1 MPFIKDIIREIEFL
15 APPVYQENYDNAGLV
30 TGNSSAELTAILV
43 AFDITEAIIDE
54 AIQKKCNL
62 VIGHHPPVFKG
73 LKKLT
78 GTNYVER
85 TIIKA
90 IKNDIAIYTAHT
102 NLDNVVNGV
111 NYKIAEKL
119 GLERV
124 EILAPKRGLLK
135 KLSTYVPE
143 ADAEKVL
150 EALFA
155 AGAGKI
161 GNYSSCAFR
170 TDGEG
175 SFLPDDQAN
184 PTLGQKGRKE
194 FVSEKKLEI
203 MFPVHAE
210 KAVMKALFSTHP
222 YEEVAYYL
230 QQLDNTNQEIGSG
243 AVGYLPEALDEKAFL
258 SVLKDKLSLSCIR
271 YTPFSERK
279 IQKIAVAGGAGS
291 FLLNNAISANADA
304 FITGDFKY
312 HEFFDAENKLMIADV
327 GHYESEIST
336 KEIFIGLL
344 SEKFTNIV
352 VNFSEINTNP
362 ITYYY

>member
-1 MPFIKDIIREIEFL
+1 MPLIKDIVREIEFL
-15 APPVYQENYDNAGLV
+15 APPVYQESYDNAGLI
-30 TGNSSAELTAILV
+30 TGNPQTEVTAILI
-43 AFDITEAIIDE
+43 AFDITEAIIEE

-78 GTNYVER
+78 GANYVEK

-111 NYKIAEKL
+111 NYKIASKL
-119 GLERV
+119 SLQRV
-124 EILAPKRGLLK
+124 EILAPKKGLLK
-135 KLSTYVPE
+135 KLTTYVPA
-143 ADAEKVL
+143 ADAEIVL
-150 EALFA
+150 GALFE

-161 GNYSSCAFR
+161 GNYAECAFR
-170 TDGEG
+170 SEGEG
-175 SFLPDDQAN
+175 SFLPNGQAN
-184 PTLGQKGRKE
+184 PSIGKTGQKE
-194 FVSEKKLEI
+194 FIKEKKLEL
-203 MFPVHAE
+203 MFPIHVE
-210 KAVMKALFSTHP
+210 KAVMKALFTVHP
-222 YEEVAYYL
+222 YEEVAYYI
-230 QQLDNTNQEIGSG
+230 QQLDNSNQEIGSG
-243 AVGYLPEALDEKAFL
+243 AIGYLPEALDEKAFL
-258 SVLKDKLSLSCIR
+258 AMLKDKLSLSCIR
-271 YTPFSERK
+271 YTPFTERK

-291 FLLNNAISANADA
+291 FLLNNAIGANADA
-304 FITGDFKY
+304 FVTGDFKY

-336 KEIFIGLL
+336 KEIFIALL
-344 SEKFTNIV
+344 SEKFINIV

>member
-1 MPFIKDIIREIEFL
+1 
-15 APPVYQENYDNAGLV
+15 
-30 TGNSSAELTAILV
+30 
-43 AFDITEAIIDE
+43 
-54 AIQKKCNL
+54 
-62 VIGHHPPVFKG
+62 

-78 GTNYVER
+78 GANYVEQ

-111 NYKIAEKL
+111 NYKIASKL
-119 GLERV
+119 GLQNV
-124 EILAPKRGLLK
+124 EILAPKKGILK
-135 KLSTYVPE
+135 KLTTYVP
-143 ADAEKVL
+143 ADDAEKVL
-150 EALFA
+150 EALFE

-161 GNYSSCAFR
+161 GNYSACAFQSE
-170 TDGEG
+170 GVG
-175 SFLPDDQAN
+175 SFLPNNQSN
-184 PTLGQKGRKE
+184 PTVGQVGKKE
-194 FVSEKKLEI
+194 FVQEKKLEL
-203 MFPVHAE
+203 MFPIHAE
-210 KAVMKALFSTHP
+210 KAVMKALFMAHP
-222 YEEVAYYL
+222 YEEVAYYV
-230 QQLDNTNQEIGSG
+230 QQLDNSNQEVGSG
-243 AVGYLPEALDEKAFL
+243 AIGYLPEALDEKVFL
-258 SVLKDKLSLSCIR
+258 ALLKDKLSLSCIR

-291 FLLNNAISANADA
+291 FLLNNAIGANADA
-304 FITGDFKY
+304 FVTGDFKY

-336 KEIFIGLL
+336 KEIFIELL